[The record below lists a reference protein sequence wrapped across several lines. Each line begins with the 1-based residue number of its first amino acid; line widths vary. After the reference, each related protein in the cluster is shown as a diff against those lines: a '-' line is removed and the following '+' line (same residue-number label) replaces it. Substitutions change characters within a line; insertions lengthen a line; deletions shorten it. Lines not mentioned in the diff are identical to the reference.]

1 MKKCDLH
8 IHTIPT
14 ISDADFVFSMD
25 VLKGYVE
32 KMALDVIA
40 ITNHNLFDMGNY
52 MAIKESLSPNVE
64 VLPGIEV
71 NLEGGHILVI
81 SNQDDAEL
89 FDFNNKCEAVNERI
103 IDATDTLSIRDFH
116 SIFPNLNKYV
126 LIPHYDKSPQL
137 PKDVINFLS
146 DFIAAGEVTSVKKFL
161 YMHKDMHETLT
172 PVLFSDFRCSETVDE
187 NQYPVRHSYLDV
199 NEISVNALNICLRDK
214 AKVTLTESDGNK
226 LFCVFSDGQM
236 LSTGLNI
243 MYGRRSTG
251 KTWTLNRIAAIFGER
266 AKYIKQFELQNFG
279 KDYTSEQFE
288 TDQKARLEGIVN
300 NFFSPFKEVVEDIAQ
315 MPTALYDDAEVDAY
329 LKALIKRSEMEN
341 IKDVYSNST
350 LYDEIPYSVGGTR
363 QLRSVISA
371 VITLLES
378 TQYQDL
384 ITAHIQTE
392 DLRALL
398 KVLIERLHAIEFTIQ
413 CRNLS
418 NDILNDVKSAL
429 QMQTALP
436 AIPDIDFY
444 EISKRQLKR
453 EKFDRIV
460 NAIKQDRVIYQE
472 SMHRFRIIL
481 RTRVYE
487 NASDVKAGQGISQ
500 SLVDAYLNYG
510 NSLSY
515 LKKLIDLGID
525 TSKLHRL
532 FVGVQYSILNENG
545 YKVSGGEQSE
555 FTFLQKI
562 KDARTKDILLID
574 EPESSFDNLFL
585 KKDINNFLKGISEE
599 MPVVIS
605 THNNTIGGSI
615 SPDYI
620 LYTEKVIENGVA
632 KYKRY
637 SGYATD
643 ASLKTVEGEEIDN
656 YQITINSLEAG
667 EEAYQERNTLYGI
680 LRNQ

>member
-1 MKKCDLH
+1 MKKCDFH
-8 IHTIPT
+8 IHTVPT
-14 ISDADFVFSMD
+14 ISDADFVFSLD

-52 MAIKESLSPNVE
+52 MAIKEAISPHVE

-81 SNQDDAEL
+81 SNQDDAEI
-89 FDFNNKCEAVNERI
+89 FDFNNKCEAVRERI
-103 IDATDTLSIRDFH
+103 TDANDTLSIGEFR
-116 SIFPNLNKYV
+116 SIFPELNKYV

-137 PKDVINFLS
+137 PKDVINSLG
-146 DFIAAGEVTSVKKFL
+146 DFIVAGEVTSVKKFL
-161 YMHKDMHETLT
+161 YMQKDIHEVLT
-172 PVLFSDFRCSETVDE
+172 PVLFSDFRCSDTVDE
-187 NQYPVRHSYLDV
+187 NKYPVRHTFLDV
-199 NEISVNALNICLRDK
+199 NEVSVNALNICLRDK

-251 KTWTLNRIAAIFGER
+251 KTWTLNQIAAIFGER

-300 NFFSPFKEVVEDIAQ
+300 IFFSPFKEVIEDVAQ
-315 MPTALYDDAEVDAY
+315 MPTLLSDDTEVDSY
-329 LKALIKRSEMEN
+329 LKALIKRSEMES

-350 LYDEIPYSVGGTR
+350 LYDEIPYSVGGTN
-363 QLRSVISA
+363 QLRSVINA
-371 VITLLES
+371 VITLMES
-378 TQYQDL
+378 TQYHDL
-384 ITAHIQTE
+384 ITAHIQT
-392 DLRALL
+392 DNLRALL
-398 KVLIERLHAIEFTIQ
+398 KVLIERLRAIEFSIQ

-444 EISKRQLKR
+444 EISKRQCKR
-453 EKFDRIV
+453 ESFDKIV
-460 NAIKQDRVIYQE
+460 NNIKRDRVIYQE
-472 SMHRFRIIL
+472 KMHRFRIIL
-481 RTRVYE
+481 RTRVFD
-487 NASDVKAGQGISQ
+487 NASDVKAGQGIGQ
-500 SLVDAYLNYG
+500 SLVDAYSNY
-510 NSLSY
+510 NNPLSY

-532 FVGVQYSILNENG
+532 FVGVQYNILNENG

-574 EPESSFDNLFL
+574 EPESSFDNMFL

-620 LYTEKVIENGVA
+620 LYTEKVIEEGEA

-643 ASLKTVEGEEIDN
+643 TSLKTVDGEEIEN
-656 YQITINSLEAG
+656 YQITIDSLEAG

>member
-1 MKKCDLH
+1 MKKCDFH
-8 IHTIPT
+8 IHTVST
-14 ISDADFVFSMD
+14 ISDADFVFSLD

-52 MAIKESLSPNVE
+52 MTIKESLSPNVE

-103 IDATDTLSIRDFH
+103 IDATDTLSIGEFY

-137 PKDVINFLS
+137 PKNVINSLS
-146 DFIAAGEVTSVKKFL
+146 DFIAAGEVASVKKFL
-161 YMHKDMHETLT
+161 YMHKDIHETLT
-172 PVLFSDFRCSETVDE
+172 PVLFSDFRCSETIDE
-187 NQYPVRHSYLDV
+187 NKYPVRHTYLDV

-315 MPTALYDDAEVDAY
+315 MATALYDDAEVDAY

-350 LYDEIPYSVGGTR
+350 LYDEIPYSVGGTK

-384 ITAHIQTE
+384 ITTHIRTE
-392 DLRALL
+392 DLKALL
-398 KVLIERLHAIEFTIQ
+398 KVLIERLHAIEFSIK
-413 CRNLS
+413 CKNLS

-436 AIPDIDFY
+436 AIPDIDLF

-481 RTRVYE
+481 RTRVFD

-620 LYTEKVIENGVA
+620 LYTEKVIENGEA

>member
-1 MKKCDLH
+1 
-8 IHTIPT
+8 
-14 ISDADFVFSMD
+14 
-25 VLKGYVE
+25 
-32 KMALDVIA
+32 
-40 ITNHNLFDMGNY
+40 
-52 MAIKESLSPNVE
+52 
-64 VLPGIEV
+64 
-71 NLEGGHILVI
+71 
-81 SNQDDAEL
+81 
-89 FDFNNKCEAVNERI
+89 
-103 IDATDTLSIRDFH
+103 
-116 SIFPNLNKYV
+116 
-126 LIPHYDKSPQL
+126 
-137 PKDVINFLS
+137 
-146 DFIAAGEVTSVKKFL
+146 
-161 YMHKDMHETLT
+161 
-172 PVLFSDFRCSETVDE
+172 
-187 NQYPVRHSYLDV
+187 
-199 NEISVNALNICLRDK
+199 
-214 AKVTLTESDGNK
+214 
-226 LFCVFSDGQM
+226 
-236 LSTGLNI
+236 

-300 NFFSPFKEVVEDIAQ
+300 SFFSPFKDTVEDIAQ
-315 MPTALYDDAEVDAY
+315 IPSSMSDDAEIDSY

-363 QLRSVISA
+363 QLRSVINA

-378 TQYQDL
+378 TQYQDI
-384 ITAHIQTE
+384 ITAHVKTE
-392 DLRALL
+392 NLKSLL
-398 KVLIERLHAIEFTIQ
+398 KVLIEKLHIIEFTIK

-444 EISKRQLKR
+444 ELSKRQYKR
-453 EKFDRIV
+453 ERFGEIV
-460 NAIKQDRVIYQE
+460 HFIKQDRVIYQE
-472 SMHRFRIIL
+472 TMHRFRIKL
-481 RTRVYE
+481 RTRTFD
-487 NASDVKAGQGISQ
+487 NASDVKAGQGIGQ
-500 SLVDAYLNYG
+500 SLVDAYSNYG
-510 NSLSY
+510 NPLSY

-525 TSKLHRL
+525 TSKLHKL
-532 FVGVQYSILNENG
+532 FVGVQYEILNENG

-574 EPESSFDNLFL
+574 EPESSFDNMFL

-620 LYTEKVIENGVA
+620 LYTEKVIENGEA

-643 ASLKTVEGEEIDN
+643 TTLKTVEGEEIEN
-656 YQITINSLEAG
+656 YQITIDSLEAG

-680 LRNQ
+680 LKNPG

>member
-1 MKKCDLH
+1 MKKCDFH
-8 IHTIPT
+8 IHTVPT

-25 VLKGYVE
+25 VLKRYVE
-32 KMALDVIA
+32 KMALNVIA

-52 MAIKESLSPNVE
+52 MAIKDALSPNVE

-89 FDFNNKCEAVNERI
+89 FDFNNKCEAVKERI
-103 IDATDTLSIRDFH
+103 KNANDTLTVGEFCYF
-116 SIFPNLNKYV
+116 FPDLNKYV

-137 PKDVINFLS
+137 PKDVINYFG
-146 DFIAAGEVTSVKKFL
+146 DYIAAGEVTSVKKFL
-161 YMHKDMHETLT
+161 YMHKDIHETLT

-187 NQYPVRHSYLDV
+187 NKYPVRHSYLDV
-199 NEISVNALNICLRDK
+199 NEVNINALNICLRDK
-214 AKVTLTESDGNK
+214 TKVTLTESDGNK

-300 NFFSPFKEVVEDIAQ
+300 NYFSPFKVVVEDIAQ
-315 MPTALYDDAEVDAY
+315 MPTALYDDTEIEDY

-341 IKDVYSNST
+341 IKDVYSNSS
-350 LYDEIPYSVGGTR
+350 LYDEIPYSVGGTN
-363 QLRSVISA
+363 QLRTVISA

-378 TQYQDL
+378 TRYQDL
-384 ITAHIQTE
+384 IAAHIQTE
-392 DLRALL
+392 DLKSLL
-398 KVLIERLHAIEFTIQ
+398 KLLIERLHAIEFSIK
-413 CRNLS
+413 CRNLT

-453 EKFDRIV
+453 EKFTRIV
-460 NAIKQDRVIYQE
+460 NAIKQERVIYQE
-472 SMHRFRIIL
+472 SMHRFRIVL
-481 RTRVYE
+481 RTRVFD
-487 NASDVKAGQGISQ
+487 NASDVKAGQGIGQ

-515 LKKLIDLGID
+515 LQKLIDLGID

-532 FVGVQYSILNENG
+532 FVGVQYNILN
-545 YKVSGGEQSE
+545 YCCPI
-555 FTFLQKI
+555 KI
-562 KDARTKDILLID
+562 GID
-574 EPESSFDNLFL
+574 
-585 KKDINNFLKGISEE
+585 
-599 MPVVIS
+599 
-605 THNNTIGGSI
+605 
-615 SPDYI
+615 
-620 LYTEKVIENGVA
+620 
-632 KYKRY
+632 
-637 SGYATD
+637 
-643 ASLKTVEGEEIDN
+643 
-656 YQITINSLEAG
+656 
-667 EEAYQERNTLYGI
+667 
-680 LRNQ
+680 

>member
-1 MKKCDLH
+1 MKKCDFH

-14 ISDADFVFSMD
+14 ISDADFVFSLD

-52 MAIKESLSPNVE
+52 MAIKEAISPHVE

-81 SNQDDAEL
+81 SNQDDAEI
-89 FDFNNKCEAVNERI
+89 FDFNNKCEAVRERI
-103 IDATDTLSIRDFH
+103 TDANDTLSIGEFR
-116 SIFPNLNKYV
+116 SIFPELNKYV

-137 PKDVINFLS
+137 PKDVINSLGE
-146 DFIAAGEVTSVKKFL
+146 FIVAGEVTSVKKFL
-161 YMHKDMHETLT
+161 YMQKDIHEVLT
-172 PVLFSDFRCSETVDE
+172 PVLFSDFRCSDTVDE
-187 NQYPVRHSYLDV
+187 NKYPVRHTFLDV
-199 NEISVNALNICLRDK
+199 NEVSVNALNICLRDK

-226 LFCVFSDGQM
+226 LFCVCSDGQM

-251 KTWTLNRIAAIFGER
+251 KTWTLNQIAAIFGER

-300 NFFSPFKEVVEDIAQ
+300 IFFSPFKEVVEDVAQ
-315 MPTALYDDAEVDAY
+315 MPTLLSDDTEVDSY

-350 LYDEIPYSVGGTR
+350 LYDEIPYSVGGTN
-363 QLRSVISA
+363 QLRSVINA
-371 VITLLES
+371 VITLMES
-378 TQYQDL
+378 TQYHDL
-384 ITAHIQTE
+384 ITAHIQT
-392 DLRALL
+392 DNLRALL
-398 KVLIERLHAIEFTIQ
+398 KVLIERLRAIEFSIQ

-444 EISKRQLKR
+444 EISKRQCKR
-453 EKFDRIV
+453 ESFDKIV
-460 NAIKQDRVIYQE
+460 NDIKRDRVIYQE
-472 SMHRFRIIL
+472 KMHRFRIIL
-481 RTRVYE
+481 RTRVFD
-487 NASDVKAGQGISQ
+487 NASDVKAGQGIGQ
-500 SLVDAYLNYG
+500 SLVDAYSNY
-510 NSLSY
+510 NNPLSY

-532 FVGVQYSILNENG
+532 FVGVQYNILNENG

-574 EPESSFDNLFL
+574 EPESSFDNMFL

-620 LYTEKVIENGVA
+620 LYTEKVIEEGEA

-643 ASLKTVEGEEIDN
+643 TSLKTVDGEEIEN
-656 YQITINSLEAG
+656 YQITIDSLEAG